1 MRTAVALSV
10 LAAASSAFVFPDP
23 GLFRKPELHAQRVVS
38 STRETFEYISHC
50 MQTAAEYSKETLEE
64 IFGAEERQIEGS
76 GHHPHP
82 PHPPPPH
89 HPHPPPKK
97 PEDPHK
103 PGPGKPGG
111 PGKKP
116 GKKPGDGGGDGG
128 GGGGGGDGGSGGK
141 NPGYPGDGSQ
151 PGYPGSPEQPYLPPN
166 STNSTIWDLIS
177 NGKYTTKFYK
187 LASKYENVV
196 RILNSTRTNITVFI
210 PADDNFYFPGS
221 GNDNDKDKKSSSSG
235 DKDNKN
241 GPSSEFIE
249 DTLLYH
255 ITWGHHMVSDLV
267 HRHTLMT
274 AYNETW
280 LGSRPQRLRNRVGLF
295 GGVRMNFFSKVMG
308 ANIRAKNG
316 VVHVISAP
324 LFPPPP
330 AAKIISLIPERFD
343 RFVKALNQTEF
354 VDYFQDLA
362 LNGTTIFAPTNHAF
376 ERMGSKA
383 NAFLFKSGKKNR
395 RYLKA
400 LLQYHVVAN
409 NTLYSDAFYQD
420 RHRGGR
426 KKRKGSGSASEVDHQ
441 FTIPDGDSDEPRNVR
456 VSLPTLLGRS
466 SVSVDINNLGGWRRL
481 TINGYA
487 PITVSDVISRE
498 GVIHVVARVLVP
510 PKKGSSSVESEDGGE
525 ISVEELKERLDDY
538 LDEDDEA
545 NDDEW
550 DSDL

>member
-23 GLFRKPELHAQRVVS
+23 VLFRKPELHAQRVVS

-64 IFGAEERQIEGS
+64 IFGAEERQLEGS
-76 GHHPHP
+76 KDHPPP

-89 HPHPPPKK
+89 HPPPPPKK
-97 PEDPHK
+97 PDDPHK
-103 PGPGKPGG
+103 PGPATV
-111 PGKKP
+111 
-116 GKKPGDGGGDGG
+116 
-128 GGGGGGDGGSGGK
+128 S
-141 NPGYPGDGSQ
+141 S
-151 PGYPGSPEQPYLPPN
+151 PN

-177 NGKYTTKFYK
+177 SGKYTTKFYK

-221 GNDNDKDKKSSSSG
+221 GNDDDKNKKSSSGG
-235 DKDNKN
+235 DDNKN

-255 ITWGHHMVSDLV
+255 ITWGRHMVSDLV

-316 VVHVISAP
+316 VVHVICAP

-354 VDYFQDLA
+354 VGYFQDLA

-376 ERMGSKA
+376 ERMGSKV
-383 NAFLFKSGKKNR
+383 NAFLLKPGKKNR

-400 LLQYHVVAN
+400 LLKYHVAAN

-426 KKRKGSGSASEVDHQ
+426 KKRKGSEVEQ
-441 FTIPDGDSDEPRNVR
+441 QQRRFVIPDGDDGEPRNVR

-466 SVSVDINNLGGWRRL
+466 SLSVDINNLGGWRRL

-487 PITVSDVISRE
+487 PITVSDVISKE

-510 PKKGSSSVESEDGGE
+510 PKKGPSSVESEEDVGE

-545 NDDEW
+545 SGDEW